1 MGVEHLMQVMYSSNS
16 DSGGQGH
23 LLMKAMRECLG
34 WKARTFQGG
43 VSYLGYPHDMVEGVT
58 EDYEVIDFAK
68 NTDFFIMQ
76 DQYMGKGFLQRFVNP
91 RNSCI
96 HGLGTPLRTHLSEQL
111 INQLRLHTLIV
122 PPAPD
127 PTITPYLMASAMFES
142 LMVDVERIDE
152 LTREIEKNEEITVCC
167 PVSQKKEKF
176 IKEAKEQIESLGV
189 RFETVTQTSWEDT
202 IKIKARAHI
211 ILDPPSDDVCPS
223 LNTWEA
229 IYMGSIPVG
238 PYSAWGYSI
247 HPELEI
253 FAKSYNKEMGDNKTI
268 LGEVK
273 EAIKDTNDRNTTQSS
288 IPSHGRDFVMRYYAP
303 SNVVHRW
310 KWWITW
316 AMRRGI

>member
-1 MGVEHLMQVMYSSNS
+1 MGVENLMQVMYLSNS

-23 LLMKAMRECLG
+23 LLTKAMREVLG

-43 VSYLGYPHDMVEGVT
+43 VSYLGYPHDMIEGVT
-58 EDYEVIDFAK
+58 EYDEVVDFAK
-68 NTDFFIMQ
+68 NSDFFIMQ
-76 DQYMGKGFLQRFVNP
+76 DQYMGKGTLQRFVTP

-96 HGLGTPLRTHLSEQL
+96 HGLGTPLRMHLSEQL

-127 PTITPYLMASAMFES
+127 PTITPFLMASAMFES
-142 LMVDVERIDE
+142 LIVDVNRINE
-152 LTREIEKNEEITVCC
+152 LTNGIEKNEELTICC

-176 IKEAKEQIESLGV
+176 IQEAREQIESLGV
-189 RFETVTQTSWEDT
+189 KFETVTQTSWEDT

-211 ILDPPSDDVCPS
+211 ILDPPSEDVCPS

-229 IYMGSIPVG
+229 IYMNSIPVG

-247 HPELEI
+247 HPELDY
-253 FAKSYNKEMGDNKTI
+253 FAKSYNPDTGENKTMLSEI
-268 LGEVK
+268 KKAINDATKKKDALRVLGK
-273 EAIKDTNDRNTTQSS
+273 
-288 IPSHGRDFVMRYYAP
+288 DFVLRYYEDTK
-303 SNVVHRW
+303 VVQRW

-316 AMRRGI
+316 AMRRGM